1 MSAAGLE
8 TTNESAAPAASKAY
22 RTYVVW
28 LLFCIALINFFD
40 RQIVN
45 ILAEPIKRDLGLSDL
60 QLGLLTGLAFAS
72 LYTITGIPIAII
84 ADRTNRA
91 RVITGALLVWSTFT
105 AACGLAQNYT
115 QLLLARVVVGL
126 GESGCQPPSL
136 SLIADYASKE
146 KRASSMGTYS
156 LGISVGG
163 LVALALG
170 GVLADQFGWRV
181 AFFLA
186 GVPGILLAIVAGL
199 TLKDP
204 RANTSASDRP
214 PTRSVREC
222 FAELK
227 GNSVFWW
234 VCLASAAK
242 ALVSYGQVAFL
253 GSFFL
258 RVHQE
263 GLAKVAGQIGDVTG
277 LHLGPLAMVGLGL
290 GLISGIGGVFGTW
303 LGGYL
308 GDRLGRRDATNLLL
322 IPAIAAP
329 LSIPFQVAAFLTP
342 DTGMALLLLIPPGVL
357 GALWLG
363 PTFAALQSVVRP
375 DTRATAASLQS
386 SFVLFLGL
394 GLGPLAVGGIS
405 DALAVG
411 FGEAGGVRWSLVAC
425 SMFGLVAAALFW
437 AGSRNL
443 KTAIIS

>member
-1 MSAAGLE
+1 
-8 TTNESAAPAASKAY
+8 
-22 RTYVVW
+22 
-28 LLFCIALINFFD
+28 
-40 RQIVN
+40 
-45 ILAEPIKRDLGLSDL
+45 
-60 QLGLLTGLAFAS
+60 
-72 LYTITGIPIAII
+72 
-84 ADRTNRA
+84 
-91 RVITGALLVWSTFT
+91 
-105 AACGLAQNYT
+105 
-115 QLLLARVVVGL
+115 
-126 GESGCQPPSL
+126 
-136 SLIADYASKE
+136 
-146 KRASSMGTYS
+146 
-156 LGISVGG
+156 
-163 LVALALG
+163 
-170 GVLADQFGWRV
+170 
-181 AFFLA
+181 
-186 GVPGILLAIVAGL
+186 
-199 TLKDP
+199 
-204 RANTSASDRP
+204 
-214 PTRSVREC
+214 VREC
-222 FAELK
+222 FAELR

-258 RVHQE
+258 RVHNE

-329 LSIPFQVAAFLTP
+329 LSIPFQVAAFLAP
-342 DTGMALLLLIPPGVL
+342 DTGTALLLLIPPGVL
-357 GALWLG
+357 GSLWLG

-394 GLGPLAVGGIS
+394 GLGPLLVGGIS
-405 DALAVG
+405 DALAVSL
-411 FGEAGGVRWSLVAC
+411 GEAGGVRWSLVTC

-443 KTAIIS
+443 KAAVIS

>member
-1 MSAAGLE
+1 
-8 TTNESAAPAASKAY
+8 
-22 RTYVVW
+22 
-28 LLFCIALINFFD
+28 
-40 RQIVN
+40 
-45 ILAEPIKRDLGLSDL
+45 
-60 QLGLLTGLAFAS
+60 
-72 LYTITGIPIAII
+72 
-84 ADRTNRA
+84 
-91 RVITGALLVWSTFT
+91 
-105 AACGLAQNYT
+105 
-115 QLLLARVVVGL
+115 
-126 GESGCQPPSL
+126 
-136 SLIADYASKE
+136 
-146 KRASSMGTYS
+146 MGTYS

-170 GVLADQFGWRV
+170 GVLADQFGWRT

-186 GVPGILLAIVAGL
+186 GVPGVLLAIVAGF

-204 RANTSASDRP
+204 RSQTASADRP
-214 PTRSVREC
+214 AARSVREC
-222 FAELK
+222 FAELRS
-227 GNSVFWW
+227 NSVFWW

-258 RVHQE
+258 RVHKE
-263 GLAKVAGQIGDVTG
+263 GLGEVARQIGAMTG
-277 LHLGPLAMVGLGL
+277 IHLGPLAMVGLGL

-329 LSIPFQVAAFLTP
+329 LSIPFQAAAFLTP
-342 DTGMALLLLIPPGVL
+342 DTGTALLLLIPPGIL
-357 GALWLG
+357 GSLWLG

-394 GLGPLAVGGIS
+394 GLGPVLVGGVS
-405 DALAVG
+405 DALAASLG
-411 FGEAGGVRWSLVAC
+411 DAGGVRWSLVLC

-443 KTAIIS
+443 KSAVVS

>member
-1 MSAAGLE
+1 MSAASLE
-8 TTNESAAPAASKAY
+8 TSDESAAPAASKAY

-45 ILAEPIKRDLGLSDL
+45 ILAERIKRDLGLSDL

-136 SLIADYASKE
+136 SLIADYAPKE

-204 RANTSASDRP
+204 RSGVSDRP
-214 PTRSVREC
+214 PARSVREC

-258 RVHQE
+258 RVHKE
-263 GLAKVAGQIGDVTG
+263 GLAKVAAQIGDVTG

-290 GLISGIGGVFGTW
+290 GLISGIGGVFGTGW
-303 LGGYL
+303 A
-308 GDRLGRRDATNLLL
+308 AT
-322 IPAIAAP
+322 
-329 LSIPFQVAAFLTP
+329 S
-342 DTGMALLLLIPPGVL
+342 
-357 GALWLG
+357 
-363 PTFAALQSVVRP
+363 
-375 DTRATAASLQS
+375 
-386 SFVLFLGL
+386 
-394 GLGPLAVGGIS
+394 GIVS
-405 DALAVG
+405 
-411 FGEAGGVRWSLVAC
+411 
-425 SMFGLVAAALFW
+425 AAATLP
-437 AGSRNL
+437 
-443 KTAIIS
+443 TCC